1 MNKLWVQ
8 KAREFKW
15 HATGL
20 VWLLLATATGYGVGW
35 GEGRTLSAPTPPSME
50 TARRAQAPDVAL
62 TAGPIPAKVASD
74 VPARSSRELR
84 IWEASPVLA
93 ATPDGKTKPLTPEF
107 WKISGVFETPQGRM
121 VIVEYSSPR
130 ASEYLKVGKT
140 LPNGA
145 KIVAVDQKSIT
156 VKTRVANQWKMI
168 VLDFDVNNF

>member
-1 MNKLWVQ
+1 M
-8 KAREFKW
+8 
-15 HATGL
+15 L
-20 VWLLLATATGYGVGW
+20 V
-35 GEGRTLSAPTPPSME
+35 
-50 TARRAQAPDVAL
+50 
-62 TAGPIPAKVASD
+62 
-74 VPARSSRELR
+74 
-84 IWEASPVLA
+84 

-121 VIVEYSSPR
+121 AIVEYSSPR